1 MFLHGYLSDGKAFVM
16 QERFFNGIYRCFA
29 PDLVGFGE
37 NKEMPFAYSLD
48 DYIASVKEYMQQN
61 GIVKP
66 DVIAHSF
73 GARIAV
79 KMASLDKDI
88 FGKIIITGGAGLKPK
103 RKLNYFIKK
112 IKFSVLKKFVKRE
125 KLKKYYSSDYLALS
139 PIMRESFKKI
149 ISEHLDENAKV
160 VENKVLLVYGE
171 KDTETPLYM
180 AKRYKNY
187 IKNSTLKI
195 IKEEGH
201 FCFLTAFNYFN
212 TLAREFLLD
221 KGE

>member
-1 MFLHGYLSDGKAFVM
+1 M

-29 PDLVGFGE
+29 PDLAGFGE
-37 NKEMPFAYSLD
+37 NKDMPFAYSLD
-48 DYIASVKEYMQQN
+48 DYIVSVKEYMQQN

-103 RKLNYFIKK
+103 RKFNYFIKK

-149 ISEHLDENAKV
+149 ISEHLDKNAKN

-195 IKEEGH
+195 IKGEGH